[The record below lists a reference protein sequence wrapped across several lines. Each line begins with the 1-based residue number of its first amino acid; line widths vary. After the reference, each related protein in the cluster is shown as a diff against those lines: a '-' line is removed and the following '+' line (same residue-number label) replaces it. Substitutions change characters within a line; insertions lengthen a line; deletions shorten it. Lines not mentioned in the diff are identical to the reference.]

1 MTRPYPLAL
10 AALLLATLAL
20 GYGMGRTD
28 ATRAA
33 QSIAVQL
40 MACEDALGEAWEMA
54 ESNGNAAP
62 AWVAAEVNR

>member
-10 AALLLATLAL
+10 AALLLAHLLL

-62 AWVAAEVNR
+62 AWVEDLNR